1 MSRWT
6 ESWLPGAGPSPAED
20 GYPGERLGLP
30 EHGPESVAGLG
41 RRALAFLVDLLL
53 SALLAW
59 GFTAPA
65 VPGNWSL
72 LAWALLTVIPTSA
85 FGMTPGMTLMGL
97 RVARLGGAKCVGVPR
112 ALLRTALLF
121 FILPAVINDADGR
134 GIHDR
139 LVGTVVVRTS

>member
-41 RRALAFLVDLLL
+41 RRAVAFAVDLLL
-53 SALLAW
+53 SAALAW

-72 LAWALLTVIPTSA
+72 LAWALLTVIPTSV
-85 FGMTPGMTLMGL
+85 FGMTPGMTVFGL
-97 RVARLGGAKCVGVPR
+97 RVARLGGAKYVGVPR

-139 LVGTVVVRTS
+139 LVGTVVVRTR

>member
-41 RRALAFLVDLLL
+41 RRSLAFAVDLLL

-72 LAWALLTVIPTSA
+72 LAWALLTVIPTSV
-85 FGMTPGMTLMGL
+85 FGMTPGMTVFGL
-97 RVARLGGAKCVGVPR
+97 RVARLGGAKYVGIPR
-112 ALLRTALLF
+112 ALLRTGLLF
-121 FILPAVINDADGR
+121 FILPALINDADGR

-139 LVGTVVVRTS
+139 LVGTVVVRTR